1 MSMDDFVVTY
11 FTKGAGINTPL
22 HHDIRRA
29 EARDQAGDVRTF
41 NSDLCSRTDRTS
53 SGQLYAA
60 DPAETNT
67 TKTSEQKGGFLN
79 MKKSVKKNLL
89 AACLLLMLGLLTWT
103 LMGCGNTGEEES
115 SVDMSEAGGGNT
127 ITVLNYGEYIDTSV
141 LRDFEKETGIK
152 VLYEEATTPEE
163 MYSKYTSSTIPYDLI
178 CSSDYMIERLI
189 AEGEAVEL
197 DHSKMQYV
205 NNIGDF
211 YWELSRTYDPE
222 NKYSIP
228 YFWGTVGILYN
239 KSMIHEEITSWD
251 SLFNGEYA
259 GEIIMQNSIRDAYM
273 CALKYQGHSLNTT
286 NRKELQQAQNL
297 LLKQKPDVEAYFVDE
312 VREEMV
318 AGNAALAVCYSG
330 EAYLAHEYENDLEYV
345 LPEEGSN
352 IWIDSWIMMKKGK
365 NHEGAQKFLDYLC
378 RGDVAVKNFEEIYY
392 PTPNTAAYNS
402 LDEEVREDPLIFPEQ
417 SVVEKCEVYKALD
430 DKTMALYSQMWKELK
445 TK

>member
-1 MSMDDFVVTY
+1 
-11 FTKGAGINTPL
+11 
-22 HHDIRRA
+22 
-29 EARDQAGDVRTF
+29 
-41 NSDLCSRTDRTS
+41 
-53 SGQLYAA
+53 
-60 DPAETNT
+60 
-67 TKTSEQKGGFLN
+67 
-79 MKKSVKKNLL
+79 MKKKV
-89 AACLLLMLGLLTWT
+89 LLTLALT
-103 LMGCGNTGEEES
+103 MAFAAGLTGCGKSSTGTNGE
-115 SVDMSEAGGGNT
+115 VVVYNW
-127 ITVLNYGEYIDTSV
+127 GEYIDPDT
-141 LRDFEKETGIK
+141 LNQFEEETGIHVVYDEFETNEIMYPK
-152 VLYEEATTPEE
+152 VE
-163 MYSKYTSSTIPYDLI
+163 SGTSNYDVV
-178 CSSDYMIERLI
+178 CPSDYMIQKMIENDLL
-189 AEGEAVEL
+189 AEINFDNIPNV
-197 DHSKMQYV
+197 K
-205 NNIGDF
+205 NIGEQYF
-211 YWELSRTYDPE
+211 EQSKGFDPE

-392 PTPNTAAYNS
+392 PTPNTAG
-402 LDEEVREDPLIFPEQ
+402 
-417 SVVEKCEVYKALD
+417 
-430 DKTMALYSQMWKELK
+430 
-445 TK
+445 

>member
-1 MSMDDFVVTY
+1 M
-11 FTKGAGINTPL
+11 
-22 HHDIRRA
+22 
-29 EARDQAGDVRTF
+29 
-41 NSDLCSRTDRTS
+41 
-53 SGQLYAA
+53 
-60 DPAETNT
+60 
-67 TKTSEQKGGFLN
+67 
-79 MKKSVKKNLL
+79 
-89 AACLLLMLGLLTWT
+89 
-103 LMGCGNTGEEES
+103 
-115 SVDMSEAGGGNT
+115 
-127 ITVLNYGEYIDTSV
+127 
-141 LRDFEKETGIK
+141 
-152 VLYEEATTPEE
+152 
-163 MYSKYTSSTIPYDLI
+163 
-178 CSSDYMIERLI
+178 
-189 AEGEAVEL
+189 EL
-197 DHSKMQYV
+197 DYSKMQYV
-205 NNIGDF
+205 SNIGDF
-211 YWELSRTYDPE
+211 YWKLSRTYDPE

-402 LDEEVREDPLIFPEQ
+402 LDEEVREDPLIFPDQ

>member
-1 MSMDDFVVTY
+1 
-11 FTKGAGINTPL
+11 
-22 HHDIRRA
+22 
-29 EARDQAGDVRTF
+29 
-41 NSDLCSRTDRTS
+41 
-53 SGQLYAA
+53 
-60 DPAETNT
+60 
-67 TKTSEQKGGFLN
+67 
-79 MKKSVKKNLL
+79 MKKRYRKILL
-89 AACLLLMLGLLTWT
+89 VVCLLLALSMAAGMLT
-103 LMGCGNTGEEES
+103 GCGSTGEEES

-141 LRDFEKETGIK
+141 LKDFEEETGIK

-163 MYSKYTSSTIPYDLI
+163 MYSKYTASTIPYDLI
-178 CSSDYMIERLI
+178 CSSDYMIEQLI

-197 DHSKMQYV
+197 DYSKMQYV
-205 NNIGDF
+205 DNIGDL

-239 KSMIHEEITSWD
+239 KSMIHEKITSWD

-286 NRKELQQAQNL
+286 NRKELKQAQDL
-297 LLKQKPDVEAYFVDE
+297 LLKQKLDVEAYFVDE

-352 IWIDSWIMMKKGK
+352 VWIDSWIMMKKGK

-378 RGDVAVKNFEEIYY
+378 RADVAVKNFEEIYY
-392 PTPNTAAYNS
+392 TTPNTAAYNS
-402 LDEEVREDPLIFPEQ
+402 LDKDVREDPLIFPDED
-417 SVVEKCEVYKALD
+417 VVKKCEVYKALD
-430 DKTMALYSQMWKELK
+430 SKTMALYSQMWKELK
-445 TK
+445 TE

>member
-1 MSMDDFVVTY
+1 
-11 FTKGAGINTPL
+11 
-22 HHDIRRA
+22 
-29 EARDQAGDVRTF
+29 
-41 NSDLCSRTDRTS
+41 
-53 SGQLYAA
+53 
-60 DPAETNT
+60 
-67 TKTSEQKGGFLN
+67 

-89 AACLLLMLGLLTWT
+89 TACLLLMLGLLTWT

-115 SVDMSEAGGGNT
+115 SVNMSEAGGGNT

-197 DHSKMQYV
+197 DYSKMQYV
-205 NNIGDF
+205 SNIGDF
-211 YWELSRTYDPE
+211 YWKLSRTYDPE

-297 LLKQKPDVEAYFVDE
+297 LLKQIN
-312 VREEMV
+312 R
-318 AGNAALAVCYSG
+318 
-330 EAYLAHEYENDLEYV
+330 
-345 LPEEGSN
+345 
-352 IWIDSWIMMKKGK
+352 
-365 NHEGAQKFLDYLC
+365 
-378 RGDVAVKNFEEIYY
+378 
-392 PTPNTAAYNS
+392 
-402 LDEEVREDPLIFPEQ
+402 
-417 SVVEKCEVYKALD
+417 
-430 DKTMALYSQMWKELK
+430 MWKHTLLMR
-445 TK
+445 

>member
-1 MSMDDFVVTY
+1 
-11 FTKGAGINTPL
+11 
-22 HHDIRRA
+22 
-29 EARDQAGDVRTF
+29 
-41 NSDLCSRTDRTS
+41 
-53 SGQLYAA
+53 
-60 DPAETNT
+60 
-67 TKTSEQKGGFLN
+67 
-79 MKKSVKKNLL
+79 MKKLIAMML
-89 AACLLLMLGLLTWT
+89 AGAMLFAATGCSSDNGGSTEDAVAKYGSDT
-103 LMGCGNTGEEES
+103 LKLYNW
-115 SVDMSEAGGGNT
+115 
-127 ITVLNYGEYIDTSV
+127 GEYMGENLIS
-141 LRDFEKETGIK
+141 DFEKEFGVK
-152 VLYEEATTPEE
+152 VIVEYFDSNE
-163 MYSKYTSSTIPYDLI
+163 MMYTKLQGGDSYDVLVP
-178 CSSDYMIERLI
+178 SDYMIERLI

-197 DHSKMQYV
+197 DYSKMQYV

-211 YWELSRTYDPE
+211 YWKLSRTYDPE

-330 EAYLAHEYENDLEYV
+330 EAYLAHEYENDLESV

>member
-1 MSMDDFVVTY
+1 
-11 FTKGAGINTPL
+11 
-22 HHDIRRA
+22 
-29 EARDQAGDVRTF
+29 
-41 NSDLCSRTDRTS
+41 
-53 SGQLYAA
+53 
-60 DPAETNT
+60 
-67 TKTSEQKGGFLN
+67 
-79 MKKSVKKNLL
+79 MKKRYRKILL
-89 AACLLLMLGLLTWT
+89 VVCLLLALSMAAGMLT
-103 LMGCGNTGEEES
+103 GCGSTGEEES

-141 LRDFEKETGIK
+141 LKDFEEETGIK

-163 MYSKYTSSTIPYDLI
+163 MYSKYTASTIPYDLI
-178 CSSDYMIERLI
+178 CSSDYMIEQLI

-197 DHSKMQYV
+197 DYSKMQYV
-205 NNIGDF
+205 DNIGDL

-239 KSMIHEEITSWD
+239 KSMIHEKITSWD

-286 NRKELQQAQNL
+286 NRKELKQAQDL

-345 LPEEGSN
+345 LPEEDTSCTRPGS
-352 IWIDSWIMMKKGK
+352 
-365 NHEGAQKFLDYLC
+365 
-378 RGDVAVKNFEEIYY
+378 
-392 PTPNTAAYNS
+392 
-402 LDEEVREDPLIFPEQ
+402 
-417 SVVEKCEVYKALD
+417 
-430 DKTMALYSQMWKELK
+430 
-445 TK
+445 

>member
-1 MSMDDFVVTY
+1 
-11 FTKGAGINTPL
+11 
-22 HHDIRRA
+22 
-29 EARDQAGDVRTF
+29 
-41 NSDLCSRTDRTS
+41 
-53 SGQLYAA
+53 
-60 DPAETNT
+60 
-67 TKTSEQKGGFLN
+67 
-79 MKKSVKKNLL
+79 
-89 AACLLLMLGLLTWT
+89 
-103 LMGCGNTGEEES
+103 
-115 SVDMSEAGGGNT
+115 
-127 ITVLNYGEYIDTSV
+127 
-141 LRDFEKETGIK
+141 
-152 VLYEEATTPEE
+152 
-163 MYSKYTSSTIPYDLI
+163 
-178 CSSDYMIERLI
+178 MIEQLI

-197 DHSKMQYV
+197 DYSKMQYV
-205 NNIGDF
+205 DNIGDL

-239 KSMIHEEITSWD
+239 KSMIHEKITSWD

-286 NRKELQQAQNL
+286 NRKELKQAQDL

-352 IWIDSWIMMKKGK
+352 VWIDSWIMMKKGK

-378 RGDVAVKNFEEIYY
+378 RADVAVKNFEEIYY

-402 LDEEVREDPLIFPEQ
+402 LDKDVREDPLIFPDED
-417 SVVEKCEVYKALD
+417 VVKKCEVYKALD
-430 DKTMALYSQMWKELK
+430 SKTMALYSQMWKELK
-445 TK
+445 TE

>member
-1 MSMDDFVVTY
+1 
-11 FTKGAGINTPL
+11 
-22 HHDIRRA
+22 
-29 EARDQAGDVRTF
+29 
-41 NSDLCSRTDRTS
+41 
-53 SGQLYAA
+53 
-60 DPAETNT
+60 
-67 TKTSEQKGGFLN
+67 

-141 LRDFEKETGIK
+141 LRDFEKETRIK

-205 NNIGDF
+205 SNIGDF
-211 YWELSRTYDPE
+211 YWKLSRTYDPE

>member
-1 MSMDDFVVTY
+1 
-11 FTKGAGINTPL
+11 
-22 HHDIRRA
+22 
-29 EARDQAGDVRTF
+29 
-41 NSDLCSRTDRTS
+41 
-53 SGQLYAA
+53 
-60 DPAETNT
+60 
-67 TKTSEQKGGFLN
+67 
-79 MKKSVKKNLL
+79 MKKRYRKILL
-89 AACLLLMLGLLTWT
+89 VVCLLLVLSMAAGMLT
-103 LMGCGNTGEEES
+103 GCGSTGEEES

-141 LRDFEKETGIK
+141 LKDFEKETGIK

-163 MYSKYTSSTIPYDLI
+163 MYSKYTASTIPYDLI
-178 CSSDYMIERLI
+178 CSSDYMIEQLI

-197 DHSKMQYV
+197 DYSKMQYV
-205 NNIGDF
+205 DNIGDL

-239 KSMIHEEITSWD
+239 KSMIHEKITSWD

-286 NRKELQQAQNL
+286 NRKELKQAQDL

-352 IWIDSWIMMKKGK
+352 VWIDSWIMMKKGK

-378 RGDVAVKNFEEIYY
+378 RADVAVKNFEEIYY

-402 LDEEVREDPLIFPEQ
+402 LNKDVREDPLIFPDED
-417 SVVEKCEVYKALD
+417 VVKKCEVYKALD
-430 DKTMALYSQMWKELK
+430 SKTMALYSQMWKELK
-445 TK
+445 TE